1 MSGPVWVLISSLISF
16 TFIFCSLGV
25 FFMTAYE
32 RICSTNKEKLRF
44 YLLMAL
50 VPLTMLGITTPSL
63 FRAYFSISYGSEW
76 IVVTSIGALAVFAFA
91 LGIGCVGC
99 LQMYRERSSLSRDKL
114 ILYQFIYLCIGVV
127 IPLLSI
133 ASGIFSL
140 IDLHA
145 TVPH

>member
-1 MSGPVWVLISSLISF
+1 MPNPVWTLIAF
-16 TFIFCSLGV
+16 TFLCFSLGASFV
-25 FFMTAYE
+25 ATLGD
-32 RICSTNKEKLRF
+32 ICSTNKEKLRF
-44 YLLMAL
+44 SLVMAL

-63 FRAYFSISYGSEW
+63 FRHYFSISYGSEW
-76 IVVTSIGALAVFAFA
+76 IVVTSIGALAVSAFA

-99 LQMYRERSSLSRDKL
+99 LQMYRERSSLSSDKL
-114 ILYQFIYLCIGVV
+114 ILYLFLYLCIGVV